1 MENEKFTR
9 VVLGFNEA
17 GFEQQAALI
26 SRFCDDANN
35 AVAEIKIEYDL
46 PLTDAEI
53 KAMFL
58 DLDSNPNGLIEKH
71 FSSQKSKVLRDES
84 ITDLKD
90 FVNEILFDFRQFDS
104 STRKAIYV
112 KRGKLLVDP
121 AELQKIKQSFE
132 TSLDTPRAVDLYNRH
147 QEIFK
152 NYCELL
158 EVTGNAPS
166 VRSLWYEDLN
176 QGKMRIK
183 ELNYN
188 NL

>member
-1 MENEKFTR
+1 MENKKFKR
-9 VVLGFNEA
+9 VILGFDEG

-26 SRFCDDANN
+26 DQFCNDANN
-35 AVAEIKIEYDL
+35 AVAEINKEYDL
-46 PLTDAEI
+46 HLNDAEI
-53 KAMFL
+53 KSMFL

-71 FSSQKSKVLRDES
+71 FSHQKSKVLRDES
-84 ITDLKD
+84 IDDLKT
-90 FVNEILFDFRQFDS
+90 FVNDVLFNFRQFDA
-104 STRKAIYV
+104 STRKSIYI
-112 KRGKLLVDP
+112 KRGKLVVDP
-121 AELQKIKQSFE
+121 AELQNLKETFE
-132 TSLDTPRAVDLYNRH
+132 TSLDSPRAVDLYKRH

-158 EVTGNAPS
+158 EATGNSPA

-183 ELNYN
+183 EFNYN